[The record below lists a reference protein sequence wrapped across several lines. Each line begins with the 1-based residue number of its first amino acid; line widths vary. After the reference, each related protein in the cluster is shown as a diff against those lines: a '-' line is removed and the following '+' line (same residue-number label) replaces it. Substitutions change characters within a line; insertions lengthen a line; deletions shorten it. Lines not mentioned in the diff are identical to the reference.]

1 MFSPSPARPITPQN
15 IQLADPKTRAEVAR
29 EWWSHCTPESQAQ
42 LLSDENSQV
51 RVEASY
57 SKRQADV
64 SALVARGVIT
74 VQDIQQLLRAK
85 GDWVR
90 RMALRRATG
99 MRPHEVG
106 EILDELKHAGLIE
119 FSDSMDIH
127 HPLHGFMGQ
136 TRGYRIPRTDQ
147 EAA

>member
-1 MFSPSPARPITPQN
+1 M
-15 IQLADPKTRAEVAR
+15 IQLDLFTAIRTAPHTNRQPYKLFDVTTAR
-29 EWWSHCTPESQAQ
+29 TT
-42 LLSDENSQV
+42 
-51 RVEASY
+51 
-57 SKRQADV
+57 
-64 SALVARGVIT
+64 I
-74 VQDIQQLLRAK
+74 IQQLLRAK